1 MPIPCDQTKTI
12 DRIEEKLDEVK
23 EDIGEIKGDLREHMS
38 RTLANEKRIELI
50 EDITTKA
57 LDNSQKN
64 LEAILRAN
72 KDNQVALNKQLK
84 LALGVFAGL
93 AALVSALA
101 AWISH

>member
-12 DRIEEKLDEVK
+12 DRIEEKLDEVRD
-23 EDIGEIKGDLREHMS
+23 DISEIKGDLREHMS

-72 KDNQVALNKQLK
+72 KDNQNALNKQLK
-84 LALGVFAGL
+84 IALGVFAGL